1 MKNFTHNTNTEE
13 KPNCTSKWRSCIS
26 VLVVG
31 SQPPALQQTIKTME
45 AQKSLA
51 SSSVS
56 SVRDALEQLKLQVHD
71 VVVCRD
77 ALADKTGLELL
88 KLLRENGDN
97 TSFILIATTRNDD
110 EELEA
115 LRLGAERYI
124 NVADRPQMGSAE
136 LHHALLNI
144 IKKKNTLIK
153 LRTSEEKFNALIDS
167 AKDGIA
173 IIDDTGKIVHWNCAC
188 ETIFGYTRE
197 EVLGKTIHFL
207 MPSER
212 VPSFVEASQKISAN
226 FKETGGAFSTDT
238 VQMPGIRKDGTL
250 VQTEMAMSF
259 LSLENKWLGL
269 AIIRDITERLKA
281 EKELLLQT
289 ERLRATYA
297 SSPDAIINIDIEG
310 KIVDCNE
317 EALRTFLYPSKESM
331 IGMSS
336 LELVAEAERK
346 KAATDLHE
354 VVANNKI
361 VRNEEFV
368 GLKSSGEEFRIT
380 ASVSPLKEEKGNL
393 VGIIASIK
401 DVTAQKKAEEKIR
414 LLSSVVQQA
423 LEGIAVSDPQGRI
436 LFVNSAWLK
445 MHDFNENDTEV
456 LIGQWIMRF
465 YSTEQIET
473 IATKFQ
479 PRNTFRGRITQVKKD
494 GTTFPALGTLSPLR
508 NADGQIIGVIHMA
521 KPLTE
526 IVRDI
531 RDAKSVPSFTFKKE
545 ENVTYT

>member
-1 MKNFTHNTNTEE
+1 M
-13 KPNCTSKWRSCIS
+13 
-26 VLVVG
+26 
-31 SQPPALQQTIKTME
+31 A
-45 AQKSLA
+45 A
-51 SSSVS
+51 SSVFSVP
-56 SVRDALEQLKLQVHD
+56 DALEQLKLRVHD
-71 VVVCRD
+71 VVICRD
-77 ALADKTGLELL
+77 ALTDKTGLELL

-97 TSFILIATTRNDD
+97 TSFILIATTRNDE

-115 LRLGAERYI
+115 LRLGAARYI
-124 NVADRPQMGSAE
+124 NVADRPQVGSAE
-136 LHHALLNI
+136 LHHALLDI
-144 IKKKNTLIK
+144 IEKKNILTN

-188 ETIFGYTRE
+188 ETIFGYTRD

-212 VPSFVEASQKISAN
+212 VPSFIEASQKISAN

-259 LSLENKWLGL
+259 LSLEGKWLGL
-269 AIIRDITERLKA
+269 AIIRDITERLNA
-281 EKELLLQT
+281 EKEILLQT
-289 ERLRATYA
+289 ERLRATFA
-297 SSPDAIINIDIEG
+297 SSPDAIISIDVEG

-346 KAATDLHE
+346 RAAADLNE

-380 ASVSPLKEEKGNL
+380 TSVSPLKEEKGNL

-401 DVTAQKKAEEKIR
+401 DITAQKKAEEKIR

-423 LEGIAVSDPQGRI
+423 LEGIAVSDPQGKI

-445 MHDFNENDTEV
+445 MHAFNEDDEKN

-508 NADGQIIGVIHMA
+508 NADGKIIGVIHMA

-531 RDAKSVPSFTFKKE
+531 RDAKSAPGFMHKKE